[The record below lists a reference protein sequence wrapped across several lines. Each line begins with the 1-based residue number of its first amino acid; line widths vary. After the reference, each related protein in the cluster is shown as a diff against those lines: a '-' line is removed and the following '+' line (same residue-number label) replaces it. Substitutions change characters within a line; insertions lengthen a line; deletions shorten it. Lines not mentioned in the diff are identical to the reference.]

1 MIRGFVWAMTSRRTN
16 KFPWKWA

>member
-1 MIRGFVWAMTSRRTN
+1 LIHGIVCAMPSRRTN